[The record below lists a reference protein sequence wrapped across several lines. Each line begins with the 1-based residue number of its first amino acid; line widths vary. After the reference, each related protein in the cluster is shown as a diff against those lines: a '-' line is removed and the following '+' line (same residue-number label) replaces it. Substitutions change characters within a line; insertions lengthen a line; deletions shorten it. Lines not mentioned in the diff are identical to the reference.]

1 MEVFEAIKNRRS
13 IRKYKPGEIPEEH
26 LQMILESA
34 RLAPSAHNWQPW
46 KLIVVRGAERRRQLT
61 MASTQPFIGD
71 AGCIIIA
78 LSDPEC
84 RPTTG
89 PGARPSSHWVGRN
102 IEWHKMDVMI
112 AIENMI
118 LTSESLGYGTCWIGT
133 FDEDEVKAICKIPEK
148 MNVVSLLPIGVP
160 DEAPDARP
168 RKEIEEIAYS
178 EEYGREW
185 SYCLSSK
192 DVRETL

>member
-1 MEVFEAIKNRRS
+1 MEVFEAIRKRRS
-13 IRKYKPGEIPEEH
+13 VRKYKPGEIPEEH
-26 LQMILESA
+26 LQKILESA

-46 KLIVVRGAERRRQLT
+46 KFIVVRGAEKRRQVT
-61 MASTQPFIGD
+61 RASTQPFIGN
-71 AGCIIIA
+71 AGCIITA

-84 RPTTG
+84 RPKTG
-89 PGARPSSHWVGRN
+89 SSARPSSHWVKRN

-133 FDEDEVKAICKIPEK
+133 FDEVEVKAILKIPEK

-160 DEAPDARP
+160 DEVPDVRP
-168 RKEIEEIAYS
+168 RKEIKEIVYS
-178 EEYGREW
+178 EEYG
-185 SYCLSSK
+185 K
-192 DVRETL
+192 KMGETP